1 MKKRHAIAMKRLM
14 CAAWALA
21 RQGAKRFGGSPAL
34 YFIIALRLSWRES
47 KPRTVWHQG
56 IGNVFLLPGLAVPTV
71 PGARGQFS
79 LPGIGK

>member
-14 CAAWALA
+14 RAAWVLA
-21 RQGAKRFGGSPAL
+21 RQGAQRFGGSPAL
-34 YFIIALRLSWRES
+34 YFIIALRITWLES

-56 IGNVFLLPGLAVPTV
+56 IGNMFLLPGLPVPTI
-71 PGARGQFS
+71 PGARGQFT